1 MLVTM
6 SKWKLMKAKLT
17 LKNKQMA
24 PDIIYWGADIDGE
37 KNILQLFPLKLMRI
51 HSVLFLMMLDPL
63 KYFKQFWDDEIT
75 NMLVKQTNLY
85 SIEKS
90 RVNINTNKDEIE
102 NLLAVQMLMSNLK
115 MPRCEMYWSEAT
127 RYELAGSTLTLKS
140 TKKLRELLHIVDNA
154 EKDKPENKED
164 KCFKVKPLLE
174 AVRAN
179 YQKVEQKVNYSI
191 DEQIIPAKMKKS
203 GGV

>member
-1 MLVTM
+1 
-6 SKWKLMKAKLT
+6 
-17 LKNKQMA
+17 
-24 PDIIYWGADIDGE
+24 
-37 KNILQLFPLKLMRI
+37 
-51 HSVLFLMMLDPL
+51 
-63 KYFKQFWDDEIT
+63 
-75 NMLVKQTNLY
+75 MLVKQTNLY

-102 NLLAVQMLMSNLK
+102 NLLAVQMLMSILK

-179 YQKVEQKVNYSI
+179 YQKVE
-191 DEQIIPAKMKKS
+191 
-203 GGV
+203 